1 MTATDEFQLAT
12 EAKARL
18 APPPRWPPTAIGAGA
33 LPLPPPRQQ
42 PRATPRRLYFLVY
55 LIRRPG
61 LLTTLATGLMLGAFA
76 AIPRLGPHPFSL
88 RGVVPV
94 LTAGAVFGAVV
105 ATARRSVRRSST
117 APSYR
122 LLAFAGAV
130 GGIVWWL
137 MVHPP
142 SALLATAVL
151 GALLAQGVVAFE
163 LWLRRAAA

>member
-1 MTATDEFQLAT
+1 V
-12 EAKARL
+12 
-18 APPPRWPPTAIGAGA
+18 PPPRWPPTALGAGVF
-33 LPLPPPRQQ
+33 PPPPPRRQ
-42 PRATPRRLYFLVY
+42 PSPTPRRVY
-55 LIRRPG
+55 LITYLVRRPSV
-61 LLTTLATGLMLGAFA
+61 LRTVATGFMLGAFA
-76 AIPRLGPHPFSL
+76 AITRLGPHPFSL

>member
-1 MTATDEFQLAT
+1 MTATDELQVMT
-12 EAKARL
+12 EERAHL
-18 APPPRWPPTAIGAGA
+18 VPPPRWPPTALGAGVF
-33 LPLPPPRQQ
+33 PPPPPRRQ
-42 PRATPRRLYFLVY
+42 PPQTPRRVY
-55 LIRRPG
+55 LITYLVRRPS
-61 LLTTLATGLMLGAFA
+61 LLRTVATGLMLGAFA
-76 AIPRLGPHPFSL
+76 AITRLGPHPFSL

-105 ATARRSVRRSST
+105 ATARRSLRRRST

-137 MVHPP
+137 MVHPA

>member
-1 MTATDEFQLAT
+1 
-12 EAKARL
+12 
-18 APPPRWPPTAIGAGA
+18 
-33 LPLPPPRQQ
+33 
-42 PRATPRRLYFLVY
+42 
-55 LIRRPG
+55 
-61 LLTTLATGLMLGAFA
+61 MLGAFA
-76 AIPRLGPHPFSL
+76 AITRLGPHPFSL

-105 ATARRSVRRSST
+105 ATARRSRST

-137 MVHPP
+137 MVHPA